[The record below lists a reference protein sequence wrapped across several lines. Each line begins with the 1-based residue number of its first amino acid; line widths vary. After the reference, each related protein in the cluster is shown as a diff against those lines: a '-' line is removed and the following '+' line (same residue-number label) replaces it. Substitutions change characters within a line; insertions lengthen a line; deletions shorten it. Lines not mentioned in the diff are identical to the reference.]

1 MFSPVQMLKV
11 AAFPHVVD
19 GYAMIAKGVAMRH
32 QEGWKNE
39 ANSR

>member
-19 GYAMIAKGVAMRH
+19 GYAHPMIAK
-32 QEGWKNE
+32 EE
-39 ANSR
+39 SRNASSRGMEK